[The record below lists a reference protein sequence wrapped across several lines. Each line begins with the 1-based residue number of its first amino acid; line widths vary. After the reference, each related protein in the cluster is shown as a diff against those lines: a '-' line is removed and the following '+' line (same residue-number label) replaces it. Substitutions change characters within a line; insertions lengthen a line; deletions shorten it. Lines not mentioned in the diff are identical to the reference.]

1 MFGQHSAPLAMTDPV
16 GCIGKGVRHQP
27 GAFTISF
34 QQVECNTLRRFLS
47 NAGHAAQSIDQLY
60 E

>member
-1 MFGQHSAPLAMTDPV
+1 MTDPV